1 MFDYKLEHIF
11 SYTATLQPPER
22 IGPVPE
28 GIKANFY
35 VSGGK
40 VEGPKINGKILP
52 VGGDW
57 LTFRSDGV
65 GILDVRAT
73 METHDGALIY
83 TAYSGVMDLGK
94 DGYQKVLQ
102 RDVPAIIPIQ
112 SAPRY
117 YTAHPEY
124 QWINRMQCVGIN
136 VLLIFFRH
144 LCNSLWKSITQSV
157 LLESLREWTYEID
170 LMRVS
175 ITT

>member
-1 MFDYKLEHIF
+1 MFSYNLEHIF
-11 SYTATLQPPER
+11 SYTATLNPPER

-35 VSGGK
+35 VTGGK
-40 VEGPKINGKILP
+40 VEGPKLNGKVLP

-57 LTFRSDGV
+57 LTIRTDGV

-73 METHDGALIY
+73 IETHDAALIY
-83 TAYSGVMDLGK
+83 TAYLGVMDLGK

-102 RDVPAIIPIQ
+102 QDVPAVIHLQ

-124 QWINRMQCVGIN
+124 QWLNRIQCVGVGQAN
-136 VLLIFFRH
+136 MA
-144 LCNSLWKSITQSV
+144 K
-157 LLESLREWTYEID
+157 LE
-170 LMRVS
+170 VS
-175 ITT
+175 FDIYAIRSGIV